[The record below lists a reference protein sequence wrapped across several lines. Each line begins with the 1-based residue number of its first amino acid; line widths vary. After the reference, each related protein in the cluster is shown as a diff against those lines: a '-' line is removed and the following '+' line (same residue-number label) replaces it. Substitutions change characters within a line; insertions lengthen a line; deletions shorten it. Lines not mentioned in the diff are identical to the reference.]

1 MKYHHVKSLASKWF
15 VVESF
20 LAHYSQDWR
29 KMIDCK
35 ENEDGSFTISWDE
48 NDPEESIFNNWTEE
62 DFTNAITDYLNTL
75 KESGVLDDDGEQK
88 LTESVEQIS
97 EFFFQD
103 YEDAYEDYIQASYEV
118 SPYYIDQT
126 AEEVN
131 QDIETARQYIEET
144 NIETYG
150 DQGTEQSQ
158 DRVVPPPN
166 FPLFP

>member
-1 MKYHHVKSLASKWF
+1 
-15 VVESF
+15 
-20 LAHYSQDWR
+20 
-29 KMIDCK
+29 MIDVK
-35 ENEDGSFTISWDE
+35 ENEDGTFTISWDE
-48 NDPEESIFNNWTEE
+48 NDPQESFLNYWTEQ
-62 DFTNAITDYLNTL
+62 DFINALTNYLDSL
-75 KESGVLDDDGEQK
+75 KESGVVDNSIDEK
-88 LTESVEQIS
+88 LTESIEQIS
-97 EFFFQD
+97 EFFFED
-103 YEDAYEDYIQASYEV
+103 YEDAYENYIQASYEV

-158 DRVVPPPN
+158 SRPVPPPN